1 MKSTVSRSCFHLVI
15 SMVAIPGM
23 LSDIFFIK
31 LIILIYAIYLVLKKK
46 AEYLPALMVI
56 STFTANSYFILL
68 AMAVVSV
75 INYSVLR
82 EAKVQYLFL
91 FLLLYILYIGYQII
105 SMIYSGGSKIGIIMS
120 QYEYYFSLF
129 AFFYGIILMKSFNT
143 KILNAVFVT
152 LILLSVVDLLKP
164 YIDNLPTVRLVFY
177 SFPLFSVL
185 LIYSVYTNDRIL
197 SMLQVLLLFLITTSF
212 FLSGLTF
219 TLLLSV
225 LLSIYLAY
233 LYFKR
238 KGIFLFRFTGY
249 PIYIFLTISMIYTI
263 STFDKSDYSA
273 YKNMQMSEIISFES
287 LSDRFKMKLFEDRGP
302 IWAGVWM
309 SIVTRPQW
317 MPPESVES
325 VKVVNKSGGKD
336 IDFEFH
342 THNIFLDII
351 RENGLIFG
359 ISFIFVYVRILL
371 LGRKVVFISG
381 INPLFM
387 LLVLNA
393 ISCMIIGSFTGVYVL
408 LTTFSIFILTL
419 LGIAYA
425 AYEDPNIFKSNMA
438 KIFR

>member
-1 MKSTVSRSCFHLVI
+1 MNSTVSQSYFHLVI
-15 SMVAIPGM
+15 SLIAIPGM
-23 LSDIFFIK
+23 LSDIFIIK
-31 LIILIYAIYLVLKKK
+31 FIILIYAIYLVLKKK

-56 STFTANSYFILL
+56 STFTTNSYFILL
-68 AMAVVSV
+68 AMAVVAAL
-75 INYSVLR
+75 NYNVLR
-82 EAKVQYLFL
+82 GAKVQYLFL
-91 FLLLYILYIGYQII
+91 FLLLFILYIGYQII
-105 SMIYSGGSKIGIIMS
+105 SMMASSSTKIGIIMS

-129 AFFYGIILMKSFNT
+129 AFFYGIILMKSFN
-143 KILNAVFVT
+143 KKVLNAAFVA
-152 LILLSVVDLLKP
+152 LILLAVINLLKP
-164 YIDNLPTVRLVFY
+164 YIDNLQTVRLVFY
-177 SFPLFSVL
+177 IFPLFSLL
-185 LIYSVYTNDRIL
+185 LIYGVYTNNRML
-197 SMLQVLLLFLITTSF
+197 SMPQVLLLFLITISF
-212 FLSGLTF
+212 FLNGLTF
-219 TLLLSV
+219 TLLLSL

-238 KGIFLFRFTGY
+238 KGMFLFRFTGY

-263 STFDKSDYSA
+263 STFDKSDFSA
-273 YKNMQMSEIISFES
+273 YKNIKMTEITSFES
-287 LSDRFKMKLFEDRGP
+287 LGDRFKMKLFEDRGP

-325 VKVVNKSGGKD
+325 IKVVNKFGGKD

-359 ISFIFVYVRILL
+359 ASFIFVYVRILL
-371 LGRKVVFISG
+371 LARKVVFISE

-408 LTTFSIFILTL
+408 LTTFSIFIMAL

-425 AYEDPNIFKSNMA
+425 AYIYPNIFKINMA
-438 KIFR
+438 